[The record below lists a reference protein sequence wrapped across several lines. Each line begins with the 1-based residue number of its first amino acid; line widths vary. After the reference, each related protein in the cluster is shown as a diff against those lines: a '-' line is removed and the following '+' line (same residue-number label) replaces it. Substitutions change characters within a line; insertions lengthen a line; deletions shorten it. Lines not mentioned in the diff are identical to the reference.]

1 MFTADKFF
9 YRNGLIAELPELM
22 TITFCLGF
30 ANQEDF
36 AKIFEKLWKKLL
48 MHKGKYNKLIS
59 IKPPFNL
66 IETPEIEI
74 GIAWR
79 SKTYSIPFSE
89 SLGKIS
95 GDMIY
100 PYPPGI
106 PLLVPGE
113 RICKDK
119 LNWIENQSLYNKD
132 LLNLHIR
139 VLQN

>member
-1 MFTADKFF
+1 
-9 YRNGLIAELPELM
+9 M

-30 ANQEDF
+30 SDQKDF
-36 AKIFEKLWKKLL
+36 ILLFERLWKKLL
-48 MHKGKYNKLIS
+48 LLPKTIKVLKVP
-59 IKPPFNL
+59 KPPFKL

-74 GIAWR
+74 GTAWR